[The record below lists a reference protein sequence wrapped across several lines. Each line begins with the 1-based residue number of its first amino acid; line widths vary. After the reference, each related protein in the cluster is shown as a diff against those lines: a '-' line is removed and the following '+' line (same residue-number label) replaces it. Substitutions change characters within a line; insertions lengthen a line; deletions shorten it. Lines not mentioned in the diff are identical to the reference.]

1 MISQGRNAD
10 NRSVLPGV
18 AASQIT
24 RNKVVLTDRDE
35 AAKKNTN
42 NKTINEPGRLVL
54 LCLCL

>member
-10 NRSVLPGV
+10 NRSALPGV

-24 RNKVVLTDRDE
+24 RNKADLTDCDE
-35 AAKKNTN
+35 ATRQKKR
-42 NKTINEPGRLVL
+42 INEPDRLVL